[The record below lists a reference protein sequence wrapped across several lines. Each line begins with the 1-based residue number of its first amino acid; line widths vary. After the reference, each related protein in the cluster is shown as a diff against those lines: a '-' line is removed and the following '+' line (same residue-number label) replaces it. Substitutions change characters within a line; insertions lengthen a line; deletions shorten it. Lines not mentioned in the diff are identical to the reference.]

1 MRKKQISILD
11 SKVLDLVNET
21 NAAKEK
27 LINEVKRVWI
37 CKNVIELYPDGA
49 DKIKALEDFKSRQ
62 KILLAAIGRYDCA
75 LRDLEEVEIKH
86 KYEINVNIPLFSSSH
101 DVIENTYYNL
111 YKL

>member
-1 MRKKQISILD
+1 MRNKQISLLD
-11 SKVLDLVNET
+11 SKVFKLVNEVKS
-21 NAAKEK
+21 AKER
-27 LINEVKRVWI
+27 LMNEVKKVWI
-37 CKNVIELYPDGA
+37 CKNVIDLYPDGA

-101 DVIENTYYNL
+101 DVIEIAYYNL